1 MPEAGYP
8 RYLRRRAPARVVL
21 RYHSLL
27 FADGSRSAGAYA
39 DSDSCAC
46 PFALPGVSARDD
58 VAAGSAWARGAAAN
72 AMPRHA
78 YACAVPY
85 SDAMPQPRSHAAA
98 GTYACAVPGAV
109 ANTDALP
116 NAYAV
121 RDAYA
126 VPDARAVPDAHAS
139 NAGAGPVSAI
149 LPIPAAPVPYNAGAV
164 PHAASPRVP

>member
-1 MPEAGYP
+1 
-8 RYLRRRAPARVVL
+8 
-21 RYHSLL
+21 
-27 FADGSRSAGAYA
+27 
-39 DSDSCAC
+39 
-46 PFALPGVSARDD
+46 
-58 VAAGSAWARGAAAN
+58 
-72 AMPRHA
+72 
-78 YACAVPY
+78 
-85 SDAMPQPRSHAAA
+85 
-98 GTYACAVPGAV
+98 VPGAV

>member
-1 MPEAGYP
+1 MPETGDP
-8 RYLRRRAPARVVL
+8 RHLRRRAPARVVL

-39 DSDSCAC
+39 DSDSCAY

-58 VAAGSAWARGAAAN
+58 VAAGSAWARGAAAY

-78 YACAVPY
+78 YARAVPY
-85 SDAMPQPRSHAAA
+85 SDAMPQPRPHAAA

-121 RDAYA
+121 PDAYA
-126 VPDARAVPDAHAS
+126 LPDARASD
-139 NAGAGPVSAI
+139 AGAGPVSAI
-149 LPIPAAPVPYNAGAV
+149 LPLPAAPMPYNAGTV
-164 PHAASPRVP
+164 PYAASPRVP